1 MVIGQWKTGNILSI
15 IRLYAVTMN
24 ENMTCKY
31 ADRIIVLNKRD
42 YELVNINYKRSADL
56 LLPISLKDTVL
67 SGKIKKENR
76 HLEKGLFVGSF
87 FLVMF
92 RVWNY
97 LFVKYCRMLICNWW
111 W

>member
-1 MVIGQWKTGNILSI
+1 MVIGQWKPVIFLSI

-56 LLPISLKDTVL
+56 FFYLYLLRI
-67 SGKIKKENR
+67 R
-76 HLEKGLFVGSF
+76 
-87 FLVMF
+87 
-92 RVWNY
+92 Y
-97 LFVKYCRMLICNWW
+97 
-111 W
+111 